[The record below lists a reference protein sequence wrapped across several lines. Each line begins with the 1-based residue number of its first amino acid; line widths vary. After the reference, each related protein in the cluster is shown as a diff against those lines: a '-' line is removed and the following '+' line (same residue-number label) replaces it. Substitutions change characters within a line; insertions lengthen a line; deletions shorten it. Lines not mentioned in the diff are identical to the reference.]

1 MAVLQSVN
9 ALCFLIFSVANPEL
23 FNLGYSRGIQQMC
36 LNIFRPSGNFHSK
49 MVDGCVVNC
58 NADMNTLEEIR
69 SRVLQSRNGPL

>member
-1 MAVLQSVN
+1 
-9 ALCFLIFSVANPEL
+9 
-23 FNLGYSRGIQQMC
+23 MC